1 MPKVHRMT
9 VKPTIEQAQ
18 KLVGGYVTVIEL
30 HTVGK
35 VKRMLLVN
43 EEGLPLGLKPN
54 EEATL
59 LAQDSPHGEQYIT
72 LPIVGDVILVEGFNR
87 W

>member
-1 MPKVHRMT
+1 MT
-9 VKPTIEQAQ
+9 VKPTLDQAQ

-54 EEATL
+54 TEATL
-59 LAQDSPHGEQYIT
+59 LAQQSRHGDQYIT
-72 LPIVGDVILVEGFNR
+72 TPIVGDVILVEGFNR

>member
-1 MPKVHRMT
+1 MT

-18 KLVGGYVTVIEL
+18 KLVGGYVAVIQL
-30 HTVGK
+30 NTVGRT
-35 VKRMLLVN
+35 KRMLLVN
-43 EEGLPLGLKPN
+43 EEGLVHKLPVN

-59 LAQDSPHGEQYIT
+59 LAQQSRHGEQYVT
-72 LPIVGDVILVEGFNR
+72 LPIVGDVILVEGFNK

>member
-9 VKPTIEQAQ
+9 VKPSIEQAQ
-18 KLVGGYVTVIEL
+18 KLVGGYVTVIQL
-30 HTVGK
+30 TTVNN

-54 EEATL
+54 AEATL
-59 LAQDSPHGEQYIT
+59 LAQQSRHGEQYIT
-72 LPIVGDVILVEGFNR
+72 MPIVGDVILVEGFNR